1 MLHDQHCHTNY
12 SLDSVA
18 QLIEYYRIASKYN
31 CKYFITTEHIEFLS
45 VTNHQNWNVDF
56 QKLKEELTNLSKT
69 FKNTIPL
76 LGLEIGYKK
85 TYINDMNKVI
95 NSHNFDVVNMS
106 IHDNDIYDYYEKDAF
121 ISLGI
126 NKMLDIY
133 FNNIIDGLIRFNN
146 FDVLSHFDY
155 GFKTAYLIDNTLTI
169 DIYED
174 IVRKIFKLVIEKGK
188 TLEINIK
195 VQNTLGVEHLQKVL
209 RWYKEE
215 GGTKLTLSSDS
226 HKEEVYNAYYQNQQK
241 YLMIIKD
248 AGFNELRYFVKRKEY
263 IYKID

>member
-18 QLIEYYRIASKYN
+18 QLKEYYKIANKYH

-56 QKLKEELTNLSKT
+56 QMLEEELSSLNKI
-69 FKNTIPL
+69 FKNTLPL

-85 TYINDMNKVI
+85 EYIDEMNKVI

-106 IHDNDIYDYYEKDAF
+106 IHDNNIYDYYERDAF
-121 ISLGI
+121 ISLG
-126 NKMLDIY
+126 NDKMLDIY
-133 FNNIIDGLIRFNN
+133 FNNIIDGLIQFQN

-155 GFKTAYLIDNTLTI
+155 GFKTAYLIDNSLTI
-169 DIYED
+169 DKYEK
-174 IVRKIFKLVIEKGK
+174 VVKRIFNLVINKEK

-195 VQNTLGVEHLQKVL
+195 VQKILGIEHLQKIL

-226 HKEEVYNAYYQNQQK
+226 HKEEAYISYYQNQQK
-241 YLMIIKD
+241 YLKIIKD
-248 AGFNELRYFVKRKEY
+248 AGFNEVRYFIKRKEY